1 LNEHTEMI
9 GIWQSYSDVY
19 LYVVGV
25 AMLAAFGL
33 PLLVVPLHWARAFR
47 WEIPQPENLAV
58 FLGRS
63 LGILLSMLAI
73 FAFIA
78 ANSPE
83 AKPFYFDLMLSV
95 LAAMGALHAYGAIKK
110 IQPVTETVEIILW
123 VVLFLVTLCFY
134 PT

>member
-1 LNEHTEMI
+1 MI

-25 AMLAAFGL
+25 AMLAAFGI
-33 PLLVVPLHWARAFR
+33 PLLVVPLRWSRVFR
-47 WEIPQPENLAV
+47 WEIPQPENLVV

-63 LGILLSMLAI
+63 LGIFCSLLAI

-78 ANSPE
+78 AGSPD

-95 LAAMGALHAYGAIKK
+95 LASMGALHVYGAIKK

-123 VVLFLVTLCFY
+123 VVLFLITLCFY
-134 PT
+134 PI